1 MWKQST
7 IFGFI
12 AGTLI
17 SLSLQALTAMGLFEV
32 EDAPPRRNADI
43 ESASGA
49 GTPPNQAQDADVEQV
64 VAIGEHL
71 TFSPFVLLSAVLF
84 FSSGIIFFILSNAS
98 QRLNIEL
105 ASVISPSMTI
115 EEKDELEEAVLKS
128 RKRYFTSLG
137 VAAVLTGLIAFA
149 VLVFRPS

>member
-32 EDAPPRRNADI
+32 EDAPQRRTADI

-49 GTPPNQAQDADVEQV
+49 VMPRNQAQDPDVEQV

-71 TFSPFVLLSAVLF
+71 TFSPFILISAVLF
-84 FSSGIIFFILSNAS
+84 FSSGIVFFILSNAS
-98 QRLNIEL
+98 QRLNFEL

-115 EEKDELEEAVLKS
+115 EEKDELEEAVFK
-128 RKRYFTSLG
+128 RHKRYLTGLG
-137 VAAVLTGLIAFA
+137 VAAVLTGFVAFA
-149 VLVFRPS
+149 VLVFRPT